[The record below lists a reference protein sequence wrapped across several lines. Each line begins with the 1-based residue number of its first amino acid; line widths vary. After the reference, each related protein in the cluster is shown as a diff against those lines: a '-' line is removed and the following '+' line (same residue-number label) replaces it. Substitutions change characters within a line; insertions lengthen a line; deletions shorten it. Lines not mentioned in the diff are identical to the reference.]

1 MGEPQGFNR
10 KEFMYRVGTFF
21 LLVAIALLGFFL
33 ISEQAGLTNFN
44 YFCSSIGLFVIAF
57 IFRGQYKKP
66 APPPSG
72 RFSIIGR
79 ARSALT
85 PKPKEKKEE
94 KKK

>member
-21 LLVAIALLGFFL
+21 LLVAIALLAFFL

-44 YFCSSIGLFVIAF
+44 YFCSSIGLFIVAF

-66 APPPSG
+66 APPASG
-72 RFSIIGR
+72 RFSV
-79 ARSALT
+79 LQKLK